1 MNFKRLKLNR
11 NIINQTIVGYLG
23 QEIFPVVSNKTGYD
37 IYRYNIDSQTIK
49 VIVTTPEL
57 TPRHLAVN
65 SNILYLCNN
74 PFLIFSLHLFL
85 YIQILFHDICI
96 LYQNV

>member
-37 IYRYNIDSQTIK
+37 IYRYNID
-49 VIVTTPEL
+49 PE
-57 TPRHLAVN
+57 
-65 SNILYLCNN
+65 SILDIY
-74 PFLIFSLHLFL
+74 
-85 YIQILFHDICI
+85 YISKCLS
-96 LYQNV
+96 

>member
-37 IYRYNIDSQTIK
+37 IYST
-49 VIVTTPEL
+49 EL
-57 TPRHLAVN
+57 AQSKMR
-65 SNILYLCNN
+65 
-74 PFLIFSLHLFL
+74 
-85 YIQILFHDICI
+85 
-96 LYQNV
+96 

>member
-37 IYRYNIDSQTIK
+37 IYRYNIDPESILDIYYNSDTTTTLCCTGK
-49 VIVTTPEL
+49 NPETAEVIA
-57 TPRHLAVN
+57 R
-65 SNILYLCNN
+65 
-74 PFLIFSLHLFL
+74 
-85 YIQILFHDICI
+85 
-96 LYQNV
+96 

>member
-37 IYRYNIDSQTIK
+37 IYRYNIDPESILDINIK
-49 VIVTTPEL
+49 C
-57 TPRHLAVN
+57 R
-65 SNILYLCNN
+65 
-74 PFLIFSLHLFL
+74 SLPAF
-85 YIQILFHDICI
+85 IISI
-96 LYQNV
+96 